1 MGQALE
7 RRAGG
12 RLHTVLSKL
21 TTSKTKGFLT
31 GCGVTSVIQSS
42 SATTVMVVGFVNS
55 GIMTLAQAA
64 NVIMGANVGTTI
76 TGWILSLGGIDGNS
90 TWVRLLKPSAF
101 TPVLA
106 LIGIILYMFIKKESK
121 RDTGMILLGFA
132 TLMFG
137 METMTDAVSGLSE
150 IPAFTHLFIMFQ
162 NPLLGLLVGAL
173 LTAVIQ
179 SSSASVGILQAL
191 AATGTV
197 SYGAAIP
204 IVMGDA
210 IGTCVTAMLSSIGA
224 KKDAKRAAV
233 VHLLFNIIGAVFWL
247 IIYSLVRL
255 IFAPAILNVSASLV
269 GIAIVNTAFK
279 VLSTA
284 LLLPISNMLVKLA
297 IRLVPGAKVEEETIS
312 LDDRLLATPLLAIK
326 QSREATSVM
335 ASYAATAIKEALSS
349 VMSYSPKAAEVIRK
363 NEDKCDQYE
372 DMIGTYLIKI
382 ASKQLGESEGEET
395 TELLKIIGDFER
407 ISDHAV
413 NILDSAEELRT
424 KGLTLAE
431 EALREY
437 DVISSAVEEVVSL
450 SLQAFVEND
459 VEAAEKVEPLEQVV
473 DGLKEKLR
481 TSHILRMQEGLCSI
495 EAGFVWSD
503 LLTNLE
509 RVSDHC
515 SNIAGSIIDAKE
527 HNLNTHQNID
537 QYRKSNEEFKEKYKA
552 YKTKYAL

>member
-106 LIGIILYMFIKKESK
+106 FIGIILYMFIKKESK

-191 AATGTV
+191 AATGAV

-247 IIYSLVRL
+247 IIYSLIRL
-255 IFAPAILNVSASLV
+255 IFAPAILNASASLV

-297 IRLVPGAKVEEETIS
+297 IRIVPDAKVEEETVS
-312 LDDRLLATPLLAIK
+312 LDDRLLVTPLLAIK
-326 QSREATSVM
+326 QSREVTSIM

-349 VMSYSPKAAEVIRK
+349 VMSYSPKAAEIIRK
-363 NEDKCDQYE
+363 NEDKCDKYE

-413 NILDSAEELRT
+413 NILDSAEELRN
-424 KGLTLAE
+424 KGLTLTE

-459 VEAAEKVEPLEQVV
+459 IEAAEKVEPLEQVV

-481 TSHILRMQEGLCSI
+481 TSHILRMQEGRCSV

-503 LLTNLE
+503 LLTNFE

-537 QYRKSNEEFKEKYKA
+537 QYRKSNEEFKEKYRS

>member
-12 RLHTVLSKL
+12 RLHAVLSKL

-106 LIGIILYMFIKKESK
+106 FIGIILYMFIKKESK
-121 RDTGMILLGFA
+121 KDTGMILLGFA

-162 NPLLGLLVGAL
+162 NPVLGLLVGAL

-191 AATGTV
+191 AATGAV

-247 IIYSLVRL
+247 IIYSLIRL
-255 IFAPAILNVSASLV
+255 IFAPAILNASASLV

-284 LLLPISNMLVKLA
+284 LLLPVSSALVKLA
-297 IRLVPGAKVEEETIS
+297 IRIVPDAKVEEETVS
-312 LDDRLLATPLLAIK
+312 LDDRLLVTPLLAIK
-326 QSREATSVM
+326 QSREVTSIM
-335 ASYAATAIKEALSS
+335 ASYATTAIKEALSS
-349 VMSYSPKAAEVIRK
+349 VVSYSPKAAEIIRK
-363 NEDKCDQYE
+363 NEDKCDKYE

-413 NILDSAEELRT
+413 NILDSAEELRS
-424 KGLTLAE
+424 KGLTLSE

-459 VEAAEKVEPLEQVV
+459 IEAAEKVEPLEQVV

-481 TSHILRMQEGLCSI
+481 TSHILRMQEGRCSV

-503 LLTNLE
+503 LLTNFE

-515 SNIAGSIIDAKE
+515 SNIAGSIIDVKE

-537 QYRKSNEEFKEKYKA
+537 QYRRSNEEFKEKYKA